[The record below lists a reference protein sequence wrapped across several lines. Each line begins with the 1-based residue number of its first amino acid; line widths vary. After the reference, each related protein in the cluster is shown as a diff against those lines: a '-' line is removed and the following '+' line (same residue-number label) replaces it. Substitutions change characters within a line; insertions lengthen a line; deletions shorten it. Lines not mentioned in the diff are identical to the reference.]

1 MESLLDFWEVKSLD
15 VAKDKRSSHR
25 GQITK
30 AKLKLV
36 ELKAKGLENVPLT
49 TVDNLITKLK
59 KDMSLHEAI

>member
-1 MESLLDFWEVKSLD
+1 MD